1 MNFVLFD
8 TQTVV
13 AFVTIFGLAA
23 LVGVALLT
31 GVTVD
36 AVVRHRS
43 TRVARQ
49 QSLRSYYADL
59 FHLHGAHA
67 AH

>member
-36 AVVRHRS
+36 AVLRHRS
-43 TRVARQ
+43 TRVARA
-49 QSLRSYYADL
+49 QSLRGYYGSL
-59 FHLHGAHA
+59 FHLHRPHA

>member
-13 AFVTIFGLAA
+13 AFVTIFSLAA
-23 LVGVALLT
+23 LVGVALLV

-36 AVVRHRS
+36 AVVRHRA

-49 QSLRSYYADL
+49 QSLRSYYAGL
-59 FHLHGAHA
+59 FHPHGPHA